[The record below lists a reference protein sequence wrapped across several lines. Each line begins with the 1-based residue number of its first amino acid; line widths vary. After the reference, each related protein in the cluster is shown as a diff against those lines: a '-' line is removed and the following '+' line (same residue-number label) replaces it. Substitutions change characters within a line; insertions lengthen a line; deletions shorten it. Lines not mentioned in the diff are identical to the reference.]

1 MTVSAA
7 GLGDDGRT
15 VTLTTTS
22 LTGGI
27 TYTLT
32 VNNVVDLTGN
42 PIATDSQEQFQYNP
56 VTDSSQDGVA
66 PTADY
71 GEP

>member
-1 MTVSAA
+1 M
-7 GLGDDGRT
+7 
-15 VTLTTTS
+15 TLTTTP

-32 VNNVVDLTGN
+32 VNNVVDLAGN
-42 PIATDSQEQFQYNP
+42 PITTDSQEQFQYNP

-66 PTADY
+66 PSVGY